1 MRTRTAFLS
10 LSLALAAPGAQAAT
24 QVDALSV
31 LPNPATVHGSA
42 PAQVEMTVEVNRG
55 QFDRQACDVL
65 IETGDGNPPIRLSF
79 ARGDERKTVRYAFTT
94 PGSYT
99 VRAVAAYGCS
109 GTRTANVAVYGS
121 DYPAPAAAPT
131 AAAAPG
137 APALTPEAVPSG
149 GCPTGWYVVPESVQG
164 PRYQCRPNLPSV
176 PLQCAGGASYFS
188 ENGVIGCR

>member
-1 MRTRTAFLS
+1 MISKTAFIS
-10 LSLALAAPGAQAAT
+10 LSLALAAPAAQAAT

-31 LPNPATVHGSA
+31 LPNPATVHGSG

-65 IETGDGNPPIRLSF
+65 IETGDGNPPIHLSF

-109 GTRTANVAVYGS
+109 GTRTVNVSVYGAGYS
-121 DYPAPAAAPT
+121 APPAAAV
-131 AAAAPG
+131 APG
-137 APALTPEAVPSG
+137 GPAMAPETAPAG

-164 PRYQCRPNLPSV
+164 SRYQCRPNLPPT
-176 PLQCAGGASYFS
+176 PLQCAAGTSYFAD
-188 ENGVIGCR
+188 NGAIGCR

>member
-1 MRTRTAFLS
+1 MRAAAAFLS

-42 PAQVEMTVEVNRG
+42 PAQVEITVEVNRG
-55 QFDRQACDVL
+55 PFDRQACDVL

-79 ARGDERKTVRYAFTT
+79 ARGDERKTVRYAFST

-99 VRAVAAYGCS
+99 VRAAAAYGCS

-121 DYPAPAAAPT
+121 ASPVPAAAAVT
-131 AAAAPG
+131 AAPG
-137 APALTPEAVPSG
+137 GPAMTTEAVPSG
-149 GCPTGWYVVPESVQG
+149 GCPAGWYVVPESVQG
-164 PRYQCRPNLPSV
+164 SRYQCRPNLPSI
-176 PLQCAGGASYFS
+176 PLQCADGASYFS

>member
-24 QVDALSV
+24 QVSALSV
-31 LPNPATVHGSA
+31 LPNPATVHGST

-94 PGSYT
+94 PGAYT

-109 GTRTANVAVYGS
+109 GTRTASVAVYGGG
-121 DYPAPAAAPT
+121 YPAPAAL
-131 AAAAPG
+131 G
-137 APALTPEAVPSG
+137 GPAMTTEAMPAG
-149 GCPTGWYVVPESVQG
+149 GCPTGWSTA
-164 PRYQCRPNLPSV
+164 RSSCT
-176 PLQCAGGASYFS
+176 AATAAGASARPARPS
-188 ENGVIGCR
+188 RSTP

>member
-1 MRTRTAFLS
+1 MS
-10 LSLALAAPGAQAAT
+10 LWLAASAAQAAT

-31 LPNPATVHGSA
+31 LPNPATVHASG

-65 IETGDGNPPIRLSF
+65 IETGDGSPPIRLSF

-109 GTRTANVAVYGS
+109 GTRTVNVAVYGS
-121 DYPAPAAAPT
+121 GYPAPAAA
-131 AAAAPG
+131 AAPA
-137 APALTPEAVPSG
+137 APAGPAMTPEVAPAG
-149 GCPTGWYVVPESVQG
+149 GCPAGWYVVPESVQG
-164 PRYQCRPNLPSV
+164 PRYQCRPNLPSI
-176 PLQCAGGASYFS
+176 PLQCAAGTSYFAD
-188 ENGVIGCR
+188 NGVIGCR